1 MQTLLAYAFDEAAEA
16 PTTGEA
22 AAGLKRVAEH
32 YEPLWPAPVRR
43 SGRDTGRTGLYVF
56 DEAESHWRWP
66 SWAESADLCAATLY
80 LPLGYERV
88 VGDLEPEAAALPLAA
103 ALAARPG
110 AVLELTP
117 PFVVASLDPV
127 SGELSLH
134 TDGVGVGRLFEL
146 RFPGGWVWSNRP
158 AAAVRFAG
166 IYAEPDRAG
175 WRTFAASGWFMGDS
189 TPLDKVTAV
198 PGGAV
203 VRYRPDAGGRQITR
217 LDAVAAWA
225 EAGRGDALRA
235 ERVEA
240 AAEALRGFGRSLKRM
255 HEGTVSIGLSGGRDS
270 RLVAAAMLAAGVDVR
285 FQTNGAEPGEADV
298 AEHLVS
304 LLSASMRPEHVVN
317 RPEPGL
323 VGQVHTVAD
332 DTELVPNV
340 LRWHRAQDGLRPATS
355 LATPAPA
362 GLTRADY
369 IAVSGAAGEIAR
381 GYFYPPDHQEVAAL
395 PTAQRLDAYAAKLS
409 KRILRRPGISAAAL
423 QTSESAV
430 QADLL
435 AAMSSGLAD
444 ARMLD
449 YFYAAER
456 TRKWGT
462 VPERIGT
469 VVPLLVPEFVQAG
482 FGLTAAQRQQDALHT
497 TLIAHLVPQW
507 ANQAFYRPP
516 AGAVEAPLRPRLGRA
531 PDRERLT
538 QILAAR
544 GAWTD
549 AYDHPVVLATWRRLL
564 DGSGDHN
571 DEQLIQRALWA
582 AVFEDYIAEV
592 NGTTRPVPQA
602 SSELPPAVSK
612 RPFEPVVMVRRVSS
626 RWLRKA
632 SIRVAPK

>member
-1 MQTLLAYAFDEAAEA
+1 MQTLLAYAFDEGARAAED
-16 PTTGEA
+16 A

-32 YEPLWPAPVRR
+32 YDPLWPAPVWRR
-43 SGRDTGRTGLYVF
+43 GRAAGRTGLYVF
-56 DEAESHWRWP
+56 DEAESRWRWP
-66 SWAESADLCAATLY
+66 SWAERADLCVATLY

-88 VGDLEPEAAALPLAA
+88 VGDLEPSDAALPLAA
-103 ALAARPG
+103 ALGARPN

-117 PFVVASLDPV
+117 PFVIAVLDPE
-127 SGELSLH
+127 SAELSLH
-134 TDGVGVGRLFEL
+134 TDAVGVGRLYEL

-166 IYAEPDRAG
+166 VYAEPDRAG

-203 VRYRPDAGGRQITR
+203 VRYRPDADGRQITR

-225 EAGRGDALRA
+225 EAGRGDALRPD
-235 ERVEA
+235 RVEA
-240 AAEALRGFGRSLKRM
+240 AAEALRGFGRSLARM
-255 HEGTVSIGLSGGRDS
+255 HDGSVSIGLSGGRDS

-285 FQTNGAEPGEADV
+285 LQTNGAEPGEADV

-304 LLSASMRPEHVVN
+304 LLPPDLRPEHTVN
-317 RPEPGL
+317 RPKPGAA
-323 VGQVHTVAD
+323 GQVHVVAD

-340 LRWHRAQDGLRPATS
+340 VRWHRAQDGLRPATS
-355 LATPAPA
+355 LATAAPS

-381 GYFYPPDHQEVAAL
+381 GYFYPPDHQEIAAL

-430 QADLL
+430 RADLL
-435 AAMSSGLAD
+435 AAMSAGLAD

-482 FGLTAAQRQQDALHT
+482 FGLTAAQREQDALHT

-507 ANQAFYRPP
+507 ANQAFYQPP
-516 AGAVEAPLRPRLGRA
+516 PGAVEAPLRPRLGHA
-531 PDRERLT
+531 PDRERVGR
-538 QILAAR
+538 ILAAG

-549 AYDHPVVLATWRRLL
+549 AYDLAAVLATWRRML
-564 DGSGDHN
+564 DGTGDHN
-571 DEQLIQRALWA
+571 DEQLVQRALWA
-582 AVFEDYIAEV
+582 AVFEDYIAEI
-592 NGTTRPVPQA
+592 NGTARPAPQSPVDVPLA
-602 SSELPPAVSK
+602 APK
-612 RPFEPVVMVRRVSS
+612 RPFEPVVKVRRVSS